1 MIMKRENFAE
11 MSLVEQG
18 MILIGSGNHLTQVK
32 KGNLLLNLYSIEDF
46 FVEVYYSVLS
56 DKIDKIEIMT
66 DLSRIDQYIDEKQ
79 KEEKLHLN

>member
-1 MIMKRENFAE
+1 MKRENFAE

-18 MILIGSGNHLTQVK
+18 MILIGRGKHLTQVK
-32 KGNLLLNLYSIEDF
+32 KGNHLLNLYSIEDF

-56 DKIDKIEIMT
+56 DKIDKIEILT
-66 DLSRIDQYIDEKQ
+66 DLSKIDQYIDEKQ